1 MIKKTLTVLLILA
14 LMGGLLYS
22 ASLIDSYRQSFAALA
37 KHTVQAAE
45 EEESWIPRITEEEE
59 REPVVVLLYGIDA
72 GEWVNDK
79 FRPGPGRADTIVL
92 IKADLAAEEFS
103 LLSIPRDTMVEIP
116 GRSGFDKINHAYFY
130 EGPEL
135 LVKTV
140 ESFTGVAVD
149 HYIGFNYLAFK
160 DVVDILGGVT
170 FEVDEDIASRHEDF
184 EAGEQVLDG
193 DEAFALVRFRSE
205 PLGDIARVMRQ
216 QRFMRA
222 VAREAEEQAL
232 DQLLLLAIAA
242 WKNIETDVSLNE
254 AAIWGGL
261 LLELEEEEITKEIVP
276 GWFYNPNGISYWRPD
291 PEETGAV
298 IEKLF

>member
-14 LMGGLLYS
+14 LMAALLY
-22 ASLIDSYRQSFAALA
+22 AATLIDSYHKSFVALA

-45 EEESWIPRITEEEE
+45 EEESWLPRISEEEAW
-59 REPVVVLLYGIDA
+59 EPVVFLVYGIDT
-72 GEWVNDK
+72 GEWVNDT

-92 IKADLAAEEFS
+92 IKADLAAEEIS

-116 GRSGFDKINHAYFY
+116 GRSGYDKINHAYAY

-135 LVKTV
+135 LVETV
-140 ESFTGVAVD
+140 ESFTGVKID
-149 HYIGFNYLAFK
+149 HYVGFNYLAFK
-160 DVVDILGGVT
+160 DVVDLLDGVR

-184 EAGEQVLDG
+184 EAGWQVLDG
-193 DEAFALVRFRSE
+193 DEAFSLVRFRSE

-222 VAREAEEQAL
+222 VAREAEEQTL
-232 DQLLLLAIAA
+232 DQLLLVAIAT
-242 WKNIETDVSLNE
+242 WKNLETDVTLNE
-254 AAIWGGL
+254 VAIWGGL
-261 LLELEEEEITKEIVP
+261 LLDLEEEEITKEVVP

>member
-1 MIKKTLTVLLILA
+1 MIKKTLTVIIILT

-22 ASLIDSYRQSFAALA
+22 AALIDSYRQSFAALA

-72 GEWVNDK
+72 GEWVNDT

-116 GRSGFDKINHAYFY
+116 GRSGFDKINHAYAY

-170 FEVDEDIASRHEDF
+170 FEVDADIASRQEDF

-193 DEAFALVRFRSE
+193 DQAFALVRFRSE